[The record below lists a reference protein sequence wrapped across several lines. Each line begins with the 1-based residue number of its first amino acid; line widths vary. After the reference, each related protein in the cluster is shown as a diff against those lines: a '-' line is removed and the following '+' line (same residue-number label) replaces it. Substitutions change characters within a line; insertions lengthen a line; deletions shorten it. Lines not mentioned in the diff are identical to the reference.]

1 MTWRLMGWRRTLVVA
16 LVSTGLVLAGAVPA
30 HAAAAVSISGV
41 DGKAQASL
49 DGPTTLQL
57 SGSGFQSIQ
66 GGFGGIYVMFGTVK
80 GSWRPSMGGVSG
92 RDYLYVPDAQAKSN
106 AGYERFVAFPGS
118 STGDTANGG
127 LVSADGTW
135 STTLVV
141 PGPSFQAIDSTGQ
154 SVTVDCRTT
163 QCGVITI
170 GAHAVVNA
178 SNETFTPV
186 SFGAPS
192 DTQPTE
198 TAAPSP
204 SAEAATAS
212 AEATPG
218 ATATPSA
225 ATPEATPEVTP
236 EAIAAGPF
244 KATLGVDATT
254 AVAGH
259 ALTFTARGF
268 QPGEQVLVVLDDGV
282 VTAGPLTAGRYGELA
297 GILPLDADMRVGTHV
312 LKLTGAAS
320 EATTSAEVT
329 VRRDP
334 ALVNAAEQAAAETA
348 TADAQGFTPLETA
361 IMVAAALLALLVV
374 FLLVSAATRRRRA
387 RRAQAALPPAGP
399 KIEQWAEGSA
409 QSNEPPA
416 VANRSATGSKVIK
429 DAALAGSVVG
439 SAADPAGPVSGASSQ
454 DKAGLAAVPGEPAE
468 ALPDQPTADLA
479 TALAEPDQTRADQ
492 PTEARPDQP
501 TEDLATALA
510 EPGLIRVD
518 QPAEA
523 LSDQPTEDLATAL
536 AEPDQTGADQAVD
549 PAAQRNGILPAAEM
563 MAQVKARLE
572 RQRARQAGEITVE
585 PITPLSIPT
594 DQLTEVPTGERTD
607 LLQEQTV

>member
-1 MTWRLMGWRRTLVVA
+1 
-16 LVSTGLVLAGAVPA
+16 VPA

-416 VANRSATGSKVIK
+416 VANRSATGPKVTK

-439 SAADPAGPVSGASSQ
+439 QAAGPAGPISGASSQ
-454 DKAGLAAVPGEPAE
+454 DRIGLAAVPGEPAE
-468 ALPDQPTADLA
+468 SASGAGSDGQANQAVPAPLA
-479 TALAEPDQTRADQ
+479 VVTPGVQSFEPGGAAVALAQMAGPQVSAAQ
-492 PTEARPDQP
+492 PAEALPDQP

-510 EPGLIRVD
+510 EPGLIRAD